1 MQWCCVP
8 RSTSAVNVFN
18 ITVIEKKKS
27 KQSISSQTNVL
38 VPCVCV
44 FFQTVIDFRPYLGLR
59 TDKIET
65 HTSLIITNVPV
76 GYFLVIIFSIK
87 VHLY

>member
-1 MQWCCVP
+1 M
-8 RSTSAVNVFN
+8 
-18 ITVIEKKKS
+18 
-27 KQSISSQTNVL
+27 
-38 VPCVCV
+38 CVCV